1 MKKVLFVIS
10 SLRGGGAERVLS
22 VLANELSTYS
32 NLEISILLLDNCS
45 QAYTLDSN
53 VKLLTLKKKKTNW
66 TKIGRTLSLI
76 KSIRKSIDSYDPD
89 IVIPFMTET
98 SILVYLAIKGSYPQ
112 IASEHGVFRDR
123 GTIINWLRSFVFKRI
138 NHIVCLNHH
147 DYNELR
153 KLNKNVSIIH
163 NPSHFK
169 APSINN
175 KEREAYVICVGSL
188 DRYEE
193 KGIHILVGIWQAIV
207 KEAPNFKL
215 HILGGGNEAN
225 QQQLQSLI
233 ADLGLQSSVIL
244 EGFQDDL
251 SPWYKKAEMLISASE
266 MESFSMILVEAQSM
280 GCPIISFD
288 CPYGPAEIINNNI
301 DGILVPNQDLEK
313 LTKAILY
320 LHSNDKVRS
329 DLSNNGLINSKRF
342 DKDVI
347 AKKWAEL
354 INDII

>member
-32 NLEISILLLDNCS
+32 DFEISILLLDHS
-45 QAYTLDSN
+45 SKAYTLGSN
-53 VKLLTLKKKKTNW
+53 VKLLTLKKKKLYNS
-66 TKIGRTLSLI
+66 KIGRTLSLI
-76 KSIRKSIDSYDPD
+76 KSIRESIDLYDPD

-138 NHIVCLNHH
+138 NHIVCLNQH

-153 KLNKNVSIIH
+153 KFNKNVSIVY
-163 NPSHFK
+163 NPSPFE
-169 APSINN
+169 APSISNT
-175 KEREAYVICVGSL
+175 KREPYAICVGSL

-193 KGIHILVGIWQAIV
+193 KGINKLIGIWQAIV

-215 HILGGGNEAN
+215 HILGGGDAN
-225 QQQLQSLI
+225 NHQHLQSLI
-233 ADLGLQSSVIL
+233 ENLGLQGSVIL
-244 EGFQDDL
+244 EGFQGNL
-251 SPWYKKAEMLISASE
+251 IPWYEKAEMLISASE
-266 MESFSMILVEAQSM
+266 IECLPMTLIEAQSM

-288 CPYGPAEIINNNI
+288 CPYGPAEIITNNI
-301 DGILVPNQDLEK
+301 DGVLVPNQDLEK

-320 LHSNDKVRS
+320 LHSNDKLRA

-342 DKDVI
+342 DKSVI
-347 AKKWAEL
+347 AKKWAAL
-354 INDII
+354 INDIK